1 MNNILILI
9 ILVILLF
16 SIIKYI
22 SNKNNIYKSDIYK
35 GDKTDIIY
43 KNDIYKG
50 DKGDII
56 YKSNKTEIYNFKNNN
71 KYLLKKFIKKKNTI
85 PDQVK
90 INNESNVSPK
100 IIEYGKD
107 YYIIEKMDKTLK
119 NIILQGEMDA
129 NILHKFLEINRKI
142 DKYKYSHNDLHWDNY
157 LWDLNNKEFKI
168 IDWEKA
174 NINKI
179 NKINKINRSNLN
191 DRDYLI
197 LKIKET
203 TVGLHEMVI
212 EQAIKYSL
220 SKYDNEKIENE
231 EEILLLFS
239 QF

>member
-1 MNNILILI
+1 MNIILILI

-22 SNKNNIYKSDIYK
+22 SNKSNYS
-35 GDKTDIIY
+35 
-43 KNDIYKG
+43 
-50 DKGDII
+50 KGDII
-56 YKSNKTEIYNFKNNN
+56 YKSDKTEIYNLKNNN
-71 KYLLKKFIKKKNTI
+71 KYLLKKFLKNKNTI
-85 PDQVK
+85 PEQVK

-100 IIEYGKD
+100 IIEYGLD
-107 YYIIEKMDKTLK
+107 YYIIEKLDYTLK
-119 NIILQGEMDA
+119 DMVLNREIDK
-129 NILHKFLEINRKI
+129 NTFKKFIEINRKI

-174 NINKI
+174 NINKSNI
-179 NKINKINRSNLN
+179 NKSNIN

-203 TVGLHEMVI
+203 TLGLHEMVI
-212 EQAIKYSL
+212 EQVIKYSL